1 MPPQLIAR
9 NWVELFIYV
18 EYNYLDELVPL
29 SSIEEN
35 NFATELTMQNG
46 LENSLFRAKLLSF
59 LINGNFK

>member
-46 LENSLFRAKLLSF
+46 FDNSLFRAKLLSF

>member
-1 MPPQLIAR
+1 MPPQLIVR

-18 EYNYLDELVPL
+18 EYNYLDELAPL

-46 LENSLFRAKLLSF
+46 FDNSLFRAKLLSF